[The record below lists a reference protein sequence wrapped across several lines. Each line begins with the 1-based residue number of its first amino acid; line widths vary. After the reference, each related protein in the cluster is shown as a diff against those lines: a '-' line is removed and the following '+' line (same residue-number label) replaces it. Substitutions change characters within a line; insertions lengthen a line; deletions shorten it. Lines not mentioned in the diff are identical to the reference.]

1 MPLRER
7 RYWQLLVE
15 TEKYERDLAEAKAAR

>member
-15 TEKYERDLAEAKAAR
+15 TEDYERRLAEAKAGR